1 MSDTDKR
8 EMDWA
13 MAGARRTVRPTDRD
27 LLELLGGWL
36 SGDGI
41 RQVPAGSRRQERLR
55 AMVKFQQLSAPTAAK
70 SVEDTTFYR
79 FGRLISRNEVGTEP
93 SQFAISP
100 AAYHAAMR
108 TRRKSFPR
116 ALLATATHD
125 HKRGEDTRA
134 RLAVISE
141 VPDEWEAALGRWTRL
156 NAPLKKDLGGPA
168 PDSCDEIMLYESIVG
183 AWPLG
188 LSPTTATAWRRWRSG
203 WPPGRRRRCAR
214 ASATPA
220 GRCRT
225 RSTRRPAATSC
236 TR

>member
-1 MSDTDKR
+1 
-8 EMDWA
+8 

-27 LLELLGGWL
+27 LLELIGGWL
-36 SGDGI
+36 SGEGI

-100 AAYHAAMR
+100 AGYHNAMR
-108 TRRKSFPR
+108 ARRKSFPL

-141 VPDEWEAALGRWTRL
+141 LPDEWETALNRWTRL
-156 NAPLKKDLGGPA
+156 NAPMKKDLGGPA
-168 PDSCDEIMLYESIVG
+168 PDNCDEIMLYESMVG

-188 LSPTTATAWRRWRSG
+188 LSADDRGGCGGAGGAAGCLAGESPTRG
-203 WPPGRRRRCAR
+203 Q
-214 ASATPA
+214 TPYRLGGA
-220 GRCRT
+220 K
-225 RSTRRPAATSC
+225 
-236 TR
+236 